1 MTTTQIN
8 GITLT
13 EKATDII
20 RKIQEDE
27 KGWITNSLEEAIDFV
42 LEDGFEERSERERL
56 NLIIA
61 LRIIEKYINSIADTN
76 SKEGDQ
82 P

>member
-76 SKEGDQ
+76 SKERDQ

>member
-42 LEDGFEERSERERL
+42 LEDGFQERSERERL

-76 SKEGDQ
+76 SKGGDR

>member
-1 MTTTQIN
+1 MTSTQIN

-13 EKATDII
+13 EEATDII
-20 RKIQEDE
+20 RKIQEGE
-27 KGWITNSLEEAIDFV
+27 KGWIINSLEEAIDFV
-42 LEDGFEERSERERL
+42 LEDGFQERSEKQRL

>member
-13 EKATDII
+13 EDATEII

-42 LEDGFEERSERERL
+42 LEDGFQERSEKQRL

-76 SKEGDQ
+76 SKKGDEL
-82 P
+82 

>member
-13 EKATDII
+13 EEATDII
-20 RKIQEDE
+20 RKIQEGE

-42 LEDGFEERSERERL
+42 LEDGFQERSEKQRL

-76 SKEGDQ
+76 SKKGDQ

>member
-42 LEDGFEERSERERL
+42 LEDGFQERSERERL

-76 SKEGDQ
+76 SKEGGQ

>member
-27 KGWITNSLEEAIDFV
+27 KGWIINSLEEAIDFV